1 MNALHVLTD
10 DASIGVLSDPP
21 DHRLA
26 FAYST
31 EWLRSPTRFAI
42 SHSLPLRAEPFGIE
56 AERFFGNLLP
66 EGGVRTAVCRRL
78 GISEDNDFA
87 LLRAIGRECAGALR
101 IVEDD
106 GQPATP
112 HAYRRLRD
120 ADLER
125 WSISGAYAGAVGDEL
140 RLSLA
145 GAQDKLGVRLDGDQ
159 LLLPEHGSPSTHL
172 LKLPHRDFA
181 ALPQNEALVLS
192 LARRVGLPTVD
203 AALWTRH
210 GAPLLLVARFDRSVG
225 PPIRRRH
232 QEDFAQALGLDR
244 RRKYEAEGGPS
255 FHGCLELVREASA
268 SPLPDS
274 RALLRWLAF
283 CAVVGNRDNH
293 AKNLSLLRHD
303 DGRWR
308 LAPFYDLVCTTAYAR
323 LSSRLAMTVGGRA
336 DAGNLPAVAW
346 HDEARTLGVKPGYLQ
361 AVVEEVTVAI
371 AEALGPAIGE
381 LAGVLGGDDE
391 LVAARRAIDKGI
403 RATRRGLRARGR

>member
-1 MNALHVLTD
+1 MSTLHVFAD
-10 DASIGVLSDPP
+10 DTPIGVLTDPP
-21 DHRLA
+21 DHRVA
-26 FAYST
+26 FACSHA
-31 EWLRSPTRFAI
+31 WLRSPTRFAI
-42 SHSLPLRAEPFGIE
+42 SQSLPLRVEPFGVE

-106 GQPATP
+106 GVTEAP

-125 WSISGAYAGAVGDEL
+125 WATSGAYAGAVGAEL

-145 GAQDKLGVRLDGDQ
+145 GAQDKLGVRVDGDK
-159 LLLPEHGSPSTHL
+159 LLLPEQGSPSTHL

-192 LARRVGLPTVD
+192 LARRVGLPAVD
-203 AALWTRH
+203 ATLWTGH
-210 GAPLLLVARFDRSVG
+210 GPPLLVVARFDRSVG

-232 QEDFAQALGLDR
+232 QEDFAQALGVDR
-244 RRKYEAEGGPS
+244 RRKYEAEGGPT
-255 FHGCLELVREASA
+255 FHRCLELVREAST
-268 SPLPDS
+268 SPLIDS

-293 AKNLSLLRHD
+293 AKNLSLLRDD

-308 LAPFYDLVCTTAYAR
+308 LAPFYDLVCTTAYGR
-323 LSSRLAMTVGGRA
+323 LSTRLAMSIGGRT
-336 DAGNLPAVAW
+336 DGGNLPATAW
-346 HDEARTLGVKPGYLQ
+346 HAEARTIGVKPKYLQ
-361 AVVEEVTVAI
+361 GVVEEVTTAV
-371 AEALGPAIGE
+371 AEALGPTIDE
-381 LAGVLGGDDE
+381 VAGVLGRDDD
-391 LVAARRAIDKGI
+391 LVAVRRAIDKGV
-403 RATRRGLRARGR
+403 RASRRGLRARSP